1 MLCGAQ
7 QECPPPVLIQDPL
20 TDTLIVGST
29 THINGSYVDNNS
41 TVQCF
46 WSGPDATLSDVTQTN
61 SSDMDVPYTTKNSS
75 DTTNSST
82 SDLDVSYAS
91 GNSSDSD
98 SSGLNAYTDF
108 NTSEF
113 ENTTTSTTHNFNET
127 TDTNGNESIIVTEA
141 TECSRNDGDMT
152 YGSTVTEAD
161 MTYSGSSSGGSA
173 CCGDDVVELCF
184 TLAVTVLGGEGRGE
198 IFCNI
203 TCGDLHNSSATISYD
218 IISKEGVYIGSFSCD
233 INFVLIT
240 CLAGEPHSST
250 IHSTTPTTTLGMQL
264 AI

>member
-1 MLCGAQ
+1 MVLCGAQ

-20 TDTLIVGST
+20 TDTLVVGST

-46 WSGPDATLSDVTQTN
+46 WSGPDATLSDATLSDAARTN

-75 DTTNSST
+75 DTTNSS
-82 SDLDVSYAS
+82 DLDVSYAS

-98 SSGLNAYTDF
+98 SSGLSAYTDF

-113 ENTTTSTTHNFNET
+113 ENTTTATHNLNET
-127 TDTNGNESIIVTEA
+127 TDTSGNETDESIIVTEA
-141 TECSRNDGDMT
+141 IECSNNDDMT
-152 YGSTVTEAD
+152 YSSTITETD

-173 CCGDDVVELCF
+173 CCANDVVELCF
-184 TLAVTVLGGEGRGE
+184 TLALTVLGGEGRGE

-203 TCGDLHNSSATISYD
+203 TCGDLHNSSATISYH
-218 IISKEGVYIGSFSCD
+218 IISKEGV
-233 INFVLIT
+233 
-240 CLAGEPHSST
+240 
-250 IHSTTPTTTLGMQL
+250 
-264 AI
+264 

>member
-1 MLCGAQ
+1 
-7 QECPPPVLIQDPL
+7 
-20 TDTLIVGST
+20 
-29 THINGSYVDNNS
+29 
-41 TVQCF
+41 
-46 WSGPDATLSDVTQTN
+46 
-61 SSDMDVPYTTKNSS
+61 MDVPYTTNNSS
-75 DTTNSST
+75 DTTNST

-113 ENTTTSTTHNFNET
+113 ENTTTSTTHNS
-127 TDTNGNESIIVTEA
+127 TDTNGNETNESIIVTEA
-141 TECSRNDGDMT
+141 TECSSNDDMT
-152 YGSTVTEAD
+152 YSSTITETD

-203 TCGDLHNSSATISYD
+203 TCGDFHNSSATISYD
-218 IISKEGVYIGSFSCD
+218 IISKEGVYIGHF
-233 INFVLIT
+233 FL
-240 CLAGEPHSST
+240 
-250 IHSTTPTTTLGMQL
+250 
-264 AI
+264 

>member
-1 MLCGAQ
+1 MVLCGAQ
-7 QECPPPVLIQDPL
+7 QECHPPVLIQDPL

-46 WSGPDATLSDVTQTN
+46 WSGPDATLSDATRTN

-75 DTTNSST
+75 DTNS

-113 ENTTTSTTHNFNET
+113 ENTTTSTTHNLNET

-141 TECSRNDGDMT
+141 IECSSNDDDMT

-173 CCGDDVVELCF
+173 CCADVVELCF
-184 TLAVTVLGGEGRGE
+184 TLALTILGGEGQGE

-203 TCGDLHNSSATISYD
+203 TCGDFHNSSGTISYD
-218 IISKEGVYIGSFSCD
+218 IISKEVVYI
-233 INFVLIT
+233 L
-240 CLAGEPHSST
+240 
-250 IHSTTPTTTLGMQL
+250 
-264 AI
+264 